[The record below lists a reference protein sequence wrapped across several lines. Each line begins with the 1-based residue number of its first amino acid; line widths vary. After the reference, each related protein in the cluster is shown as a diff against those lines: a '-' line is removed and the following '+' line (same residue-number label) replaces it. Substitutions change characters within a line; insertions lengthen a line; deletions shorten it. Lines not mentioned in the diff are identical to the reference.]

1 MVDHFSKIAQKAY
14 KAVVS
19 LSHPTW
25 LFSPP
30 SHNSPCPQQQQK
42 KYIKN
47 GEREEKCSSC
57 GHLCWYLCVDSRV
70 LSIPVLES
78 HGLLITLHS
87 SHTLYLLLPTW
98 TFAIETMIAYIMVL
112 TNKGLVRQHQASHA
126 MRREIVFGI
135 LILFINIFSFHRKC
149 CINTTGH
156 GVGKPE
162 FNFFPSQSFIL
173 AFISPWYE
181 HFKTNGQFP
190 CF

>member
-1 MVDHFSKIAQKAY
+1 MDGR
-14 KAVVS
+14 S
-19 LSHPTW
+19 LFKDCTESLQGCCFPLPPHVAFFPTITQFT
-25 LFSPP
+25 LS
-30 SHNSPCPQQQQK
+30 STK

-47 GEREEKCSSC
+47 GEREEICSSC
-57 GHLCWYLCVDSRV
+57 GHLYWYLCVDSRV

-98 TFAIETMIAYIMVL
+98 TFAIETMIACIMVL
-112 TNKGLVRQHQASHA
+112 TNKGLVRQHQVSHA

-149 CINTTGH
+149 YIKTTGH

-162 FNFFPSQSFIL
+162 FNFFPTQSFIR